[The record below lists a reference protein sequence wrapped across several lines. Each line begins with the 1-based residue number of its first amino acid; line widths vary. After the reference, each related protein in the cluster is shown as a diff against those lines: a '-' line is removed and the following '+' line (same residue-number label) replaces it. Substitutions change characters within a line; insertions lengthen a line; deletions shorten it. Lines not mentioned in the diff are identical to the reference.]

1 MELKFEKRKTL
12 GKFSLLIVLLLIG
25 TFALFYQ
32 NVLTQGSFSGSDSSQ
47 FIASNAKIPVP
58 TDNLDAGSQVKD
70 ELLETAPTDVQI
82 LETGIAVPDSAGQ
95 SLPVEDIAPLRS
107 AAKIAATPDAGG
119 AVPEVQTLSIAA
131 KESPAP
137 SEKTLFQSPYLYY
150 AAIALLGIMLLL
162 NIFKVSFASTAVF
175 DSEIFKTLSSETRVE
190 KLYSLQTRRKTL
202 SELAQAASISLP
214 GAKQHLQLLEA
225 KGLVRKI
232 SEGRKWKY
240 YELTDIG
247 KSILA
252 ERFA

>member
-12 GKFSLLIVLLLIG
+12 GKSSLLIVLLLIG

-32 NVLTQGSFSGSDSSQ
+32 NVLTQGSFSGSDGSQ
-47 FIASNAKIPVP
+47 FIESSAKIPVP
-58 TDNLDAGSQVKD
+58 TDFAAGSSKDALVETTPANAQIVDAGVSTPESLDQSQ
-70 ELLETAPTDVQI
+70 
-82 LETGIAVPDSAGQ
+82 
-95 SLPVEDIAPLRS
+95 PVEEISPMRS
-107 AAKIAATPDAGG
+107 AKIAATPVAGADG
-119 AVPEVQTLSIAA
+119 VAPDDQAFAIAS
-131 KESPAP
+131 ENTSPTP
-137 SEKTLFQSPYLYY
+137 QEKTLFQSPYLYY

-190 KLYSLQTRRKTL
+190 MLYSLQTRRKTL

-232 SEGRKWKY
+232 DEGRKWKY
-240 YELTDIG
+240 YELTDVG